1 METNGKQTAVA
12 KGRCEP
18 ATAQFAGVSN
28 VRMDRRRLLRLVGGM
43 GAAGVAAGLLAK
55 LPAGVSAASGF
66 RVTSA
71 LNLRSQPSTQS
82 KVILVMA
89 AGTIVKS
96 LGQTSNGFAYVDYQG
111 TSGWAYS
118 SYLEAADGG
127 GGGEGGGDMP
137 PYRGESFT
145 TSAVNLRSGPG
156 TNYGVILTI
165 PADSNVDVYDE
176 YANSFWLVR
185 YQGQFGYVHENFLT
199 SSGSSPANYLFTTT
213 ALNLRDQPS
222 TAGKILKVVPA
233 GSQVVADS
241 AISNGYRAITY
252 GQISGWVLAAGLQ

>member
-1 METNGKQTAVA
+1 METNGKRTAVA
-12 KGRCEP
+12 KGCSEH
-18 ATAQFAGVSN
+18 ATAQFEGVSN
-28 VRMDRRRLLRLVGGM
+28 ARMDRRQLLRLVGGI
-43 GAAGVAAGLLAK
+43 GAAGVAAGIWAK

-71 LNLRSQPSTQS
+71 LNLRSEPSTQS
-82 KVILVMA
+82 KVILVMPA
-89 AGTIVKS
+89 STIVKS

-118 SYLEAADGG
+118 SYLEGADGG
-127 GGGEGGGDMP
+127 GGGDLP

-145 TSAVNLRSGPG
+145 TSTVNLRSGPG
-156 TNYGVILTI
+156 TNYGAILVI
-165 PADSNVDVYDE
+165 PADANVDVYDE
-176 YANSFWLVR
+176 YANDFWLVR
-185 YQGQFGYVHENFLT
+185 YQGQFGYVHSNFLT
-199 SSGSSPANYLFTTT
+199 SSGSSPANYLMTTT

-222 TAGKILKVVPA
+222 TAGQILKVIPA
-233 GSQVVADS
+233 GAQVVADS

>member
-1 METNGKQTAVA
+1 
-12 KGRCEP
+12 
-18 ATAQFAGVSN
+18 
-28 VRMDRRRLLRLVGGM
+28 MDRRQLLRLVGGI
-43 GAAGVAAGLLAK
+43 GAAGVAAGIWAK

-71 LNLRSQPSTQS
+71 LNLRSQASTQS
-82 KVILVMA
+82 TVILVMP

-96 LGQTSNGFAYVDYQG
+96 LGQSSNGFAYVDYQG

-118 SYLEAADGG
+118 SYLESADGG
-127 GGGEGGGDMP
+127 GGGGDLP

-156 TNYGVILTI
+156 TNYNVILMI
-165 PADSNVDVYDE
+165 PADANVDVYDE
-176 YANSFWLVR
+176 YANDFWLVR
-185 YQGQFGYVHENFLT
+185 YQGQFGYVHSNFLT
-199 SSGSSPANYLFTTT
+199 SSGSSPANYLMTTT

-222 TAGKILKVVPA
+222 TAGQILTVVPGGA
-233 GSQVVADS
+233 QVVADS

-252 GQISGWVLAAGLQ
+252 GQISGWVLSAGLQ

>member
-1 METNGKQTAVA
+1 METIGKRAAIA
-12 KGRCEP
+12 KGRCER
-18 ATAQFAGVSN
+18 AAAQSEGVSN
-28 VRMDRRRLLRLVGGM
+28 ARMDRRRLLRLVGGI
-43 GAAGVAAGLLAK
+43 GAAGVTAGILAK

-71 LNLRSQPSTQS
+71 LNLRSQPSTDS

-118 SYLEAADGG
+118 SYLEVADGG
-127 GGGEGGGDMP
+127 GGGGDLP

-156 TNYGVILTI
+156 TNYGAILLI

-185 YQGQFGYVHENFLT
+185 YQGQFGYVHSIFLT
-199 SSGSSPANYLFTTT
+199 SSGSSPANYLMTTT

-233 GSQVVADS
+233 GAQVVADS

>member
-1 METNGKQTAVA
+1 
-12 KGRCEP
+12 
-18 ATAQFAGVSN
+18 
-28 VRMDRRRLLRLVGGM
+28 
-43 GAAGVAAGLLAK
+43 
-55 LPAGVSAASGF
+55 
-66 RVTSA
+66 
-71 LNLRSQPSTQS
+71 
-82 KVILVMA
+82 MA
-89 AGTIVKS
+89 A
-96 LGQTSNGFAYVDYQG
+96 A
-111 TSGWAYS
+111 
-118 SYLEAADGG
+118 EAR
-127 GGGEGGGDMP
+127 GGDVP

-156 TNYGVILTI
+156 TNYGVILMI
-165 PADSNVDVYDE
+165 PADANVDVYDE

-185 YQGQFGYVHENFLT
+185 YQGQFGYVHANFLT

-233 GSQVVADS
+233 GAQVVADS